1 MPQRLDVPFVPGT
14 PTFGHPVISG
24 IGGTGFEED
33 LRLDPSNPNRL
44 YTSVPGTLSA
54 DTSWIWRS
62 LDGGRTFK
70 WIPNATA
77 LEGKVA
83 APCSGGGDTEL
94 GVDIMGRLYFCDLTL
109 ANFSTARS
117 DDFGS
122 TFTCSNTGVP
132 DAVVD
137 RQWYAFDGDPLN
149 GGSIYLTNDE
159 FAQSPGPCGGT
170 TNVGQKRTRDV
181 SLACNRCGTD
191 SRNPIRACEQDHF
204 ADRL

>member
-1 MPQRLDVPFVPGT
+1 MKTKWRILLGSALGCAGISLAFLSVAAPHTRPAGRLKLAAENLKLRPNALATNLRITRQFPSRALALGG
-14 PTFGHPVISG
+14 PTFGNPVISG

-94 GVDIMGRLYFCDLTL
+94 GVDPMGRLYFCD
-109 ANFSTARS
+109 
-117 DDFGS
+117 
-122 TFTCSNTGVP
+122 
-132 DAVVD
+132 
-137 RQWYAFDGDPLN
+137 
-149 GGSIYLTNDE
+149 
-159 FAQSPGPCGGT
+159 
-170 TNVGQKRTRDV
+170 
-181 SLACNRCGTD
+181 
-191 SRNPIRACEQDHF
+191 
-204 ADRL
+204 